1 MKKVF
6 AGLMAL
12 VMALSM
18 SVTAFADNSVNDMGT
33 GSKTIDV
40 TATYKPAT
48 AETIY
53 NVDIKWDEMSF
64 TYTESGS
71 KTWNAST
78 HTYSDSKVSGSW
90 NKTEAKITVTNH
102 SDVAVNVAITYA
114 PTGDSGIT
122 GTITNGTATLKAGTV
137 GKPES
142 ADKLT
147 ATFKISG
154 TPNDT
159 VTTATKI
166 GTITVKLS

>member
-1 MKKVF
+1 MKKVLV
-6 AGLMAL
+6 GLMAL

-18 SVTAFADNSVNDMGT
+18 SVTAFADNSATGMGT

-48 AETIY
+48 TETVY
-53 NVDIKWDEMSF
+53 NVDIKWDAMSF

-71 KTWNAST
+71 KTWNANT
-78 HTYSDSKVSGSW
+78 HTYSDSNVSGAW
-90 NKTEAKITVTNH
+90 DKTEAKITVTNH
-102 SDVAVNVAITYA
+102 SDVPVNVAITYA
-114 PTGDSGIT
+114 SATDSGIK
-122 GTITNGTATLKAGTV
+122 GTITNGTATLRAGTV
-137 GKPES
+137 GKPEN

-147 ATFKISG
+147 AVFKISG

-166 GTITVKLS
+166 GTITIKLS